1 MSIPALSPV
10 RVQSGATEA
19 EPGQTL
25 FTANVQP
32 GVQSSYF
39 TDVDVLTA
47 ETGSQLLY
55 RGDEGNFGDEGWEGR
70 MLPGGGAKAG
80 DAGCSPRLSPGKSH
94 GSGLLCC
101 TGFMHC
107 PLLGNDKN
115 CSTCLVQQCKHKKT
129 CAHGVPGCCLNPG
142 LTPESGG
149 GCGFTEP
156 GSCVFCFGE
165 VLVESGK

>member
-1 MSIPALSPV
+1 MSIPALPPV

-32 GVQSSYF
+32 GVQSRYF

-55 RGDEGNFGDEGWEGR
+55 RGDEGNFGDESWEGR

-80 DAGCSPRLSPGKSH
+80 DAGCSPQLSPGKSH
-94 GSGLLCC
+94 GRVCC
-101 TGFMHC
+101 AALDSCIALFWEMIKIAA
-107 PLLGNDKN
+107 LAWFSSA
-115 CSTCLVQQCKHKKT
+115 STKKP
-129 CAHGVPGCCLNPG
+129 V
-142 LTPESGG
+142 LTVSRAAA
-149 GCGFTEP
+149 
-156 GSCVFCFGE
+156 
-165 VLVESGK
+165 